1 MTWQMMPVSSF
12 NWISDIY
19 LEIFVLSWIWSTNR
33 AGGGPKNIEYVC
45 GIQMNAKK
53 ISALLG
59 LAKWRDRKEKGK
71 EEGRTKETRKE
82 VMWFGVFGSQ
92 GRKGKKFEIQSLT
105 LLFYFIFFPN
115 LGGKERKGNGPWLIF
130 LTFPLFLSSKQ
141 GMYFFSPQIKRRR
154 SKLFVTYLVPV
165 IMTFPTKLI
174 FFHLPNES

>member
-19 LEIFVLSWIWSTNR
+19 LEIFVLSWIWSTKR
-33 AGGGPKNIEYVC
+33 AGRRGVVVWGGQKNIEFVC

-105 LLFYFIFFPN
+105 LLSLIFVFFPN
-115 LGGKERKGNGPWLIF
+115 LGGKERKWSV
-130 LTFPLFLSSKQ
+130 THFP
-141 GMYFFSPQIKRRR
+141 
-154 SKLFVTYLVPV
+154 YLPSISV
-165 IMTFPTKLI
+165 
-174 FFHLPNES
+174 N